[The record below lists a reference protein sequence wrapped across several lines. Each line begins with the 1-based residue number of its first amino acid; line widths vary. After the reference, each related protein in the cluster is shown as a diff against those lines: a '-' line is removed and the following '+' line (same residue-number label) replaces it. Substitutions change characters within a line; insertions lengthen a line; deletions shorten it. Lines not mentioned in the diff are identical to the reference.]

1 MQGGKRRLLYKQ
13 QVYHT
18 LGGKD
23 DERQTDMQKAPKLC
37 MWGLFTL
44 LYQNVIFT
52 PPRQILPS

>member
-1 MQGGKRRLLYKQ
+1 MQDGKLRLVYKQ
-13 QVYHT
+13 QIYHT

-23 DERQTDMQKAPKLC
+23 DERQTDTQKAPKLC

-44 LYQNVIFT
+44 LSQNVIFT